1 MKISVITATYNR
13 AKFVERAIN
22 SVKNQDYSDVELV
35 VIDGNS
41 DDDTVSIVEP
51 LLGKNDI
58 FITEKDH
65 GIYDAL
71 NKGIN
76 LSSGDIIGFMH
87 SDDMYVD
94 NRVLSKIVDIFHD
107 NVNTDIVY
115 GNACFFSGSSHG
127 KVTRIYRSDNLS
139 LKNLSWGKMPSHTAM
154 FVRKTVYQK
163 YGLFKTS
170 YRIAGDYEFLCR
182 LMKIAEVKTVYSP
195 TLFVKMQSG
204 GVSTGGLSNTILL
217 NKEVLRACTENGIY
231 TNLFMILSK
240 YPSKILQ
247 FLRK

>member
-1 MKISVITATYNR
+1 MKVSVITATYNR
-13 AKFVERAIN
+13 GISIERSIN
-22 SVKNQDYSDVELV
+22 SVKSQDYSNVELV
-35 VIDGNS
+35 VVDGNS
-41 DDDTVSIVEP
+41 DDDTVSKVEA
-51 LLGKNDI
+51 LLGINDI
-58 FITEKDH
+58 FVTEKDN

-87 SDDMYVD
+87 SDDMYAD
-94 NRVLSKIVDIFHD
+94 NRVISSVVDIFND
-107 NVNTDIVY
+107 NDNTDIVY
-115 GNACFFSGSSHG
+115 GDACFFSGTSHE
-127 KVTRIYRSDNLS
+127 KVTRVYRSDSLS

-182 LMKIAEVKTVYSP
+182 LMKVAEVNAVYSP
-195 TLFVKMQSG
+195 ALFVKMQSG

-217 NKEVLRACTENGIY
+217 NKEVLSACAENGIY

-240 YPSKILQ
+240 YPSKLLQ
-247 FLRK
+247 FIRK